1 MRVGAGHY
9 KEPSIEWL
17 GDTVVLFS
25 LRDFLRETKW
35 SKEALEQGLR
45 RRRGKRTMGQGKEGG
60 KEGGRRERE
69 RGREV
74 RRARFE
80 RKVAELV
87 AKAQAVV

>member
-1 MRVGAGHY
+1 MRVGKGHY
-9 KEPSIEWL
+9 EEPSIEWL
-17 GDTVVLFS
+17 GDTVVIFS

-60 KEGGRRERE
+60 KEGGRRGRRE
-69 RGREV
+69 EV